1 MFKTKTLSNAIR
13 YSLLLGSVAIA
24 PSVFAQDEKK
34 SDVELEEEAPE
45 RIVVT
50 GSRIRKAEFSN
61 ASPIQI
67 INGDLSREMGLFD
80 AGSMLQST
88 SQAAGTQI
96 DNTFGGFVLDNG
108 PGAATIG
115 FRGLGAER
123 TLVLINGRRM
133 APAGVGGA
141 PTSPDLNLIPGVM
154 VERVENLFDGAS
166 TVYGSDAV
174 ATASAF

>member
-1 MFKTKTLSNAIR
+1 MFKTKALSNAIR
-13 YSLLLGSVAIA
+13 YSLLLGSVALA
-24 PSVFAQDEKK
+24 PNALAQENDLN

-88 SQAAGTQI
+88 SQAAGAQI

-123 TLVLINGRRM
+123 TLVL
-133 APAGVGGA
+133 
-141 PTSPDLNLIPGVM
+141 
-154 VERVENLFDGAS
+154 
-166 TVYGSDAV
+166 
-174 ATASAF
+174 